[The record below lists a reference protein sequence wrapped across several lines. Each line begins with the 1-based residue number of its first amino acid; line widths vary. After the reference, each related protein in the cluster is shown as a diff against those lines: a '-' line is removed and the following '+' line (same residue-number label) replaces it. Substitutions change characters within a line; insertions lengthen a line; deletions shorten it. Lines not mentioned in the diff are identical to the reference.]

1 VSLPRPCARTVRCMV
16 AILAAGRRHDLYKNI
31 ERHGTRSHEYAPV
44 LDFDAT
50 RVPDADAPN
59 RDCPGAMARV
69 KAALAALGASR
80 P

>member
-1 VSLPRPCARTVRCMV
+1 VNRPRPFARAVRCTV
-16 AILAAGRRHDLYKNI
+16 AILAAGHQHDSYKNI
-31 ERHGTRSHEYAPV
+31 ERHGTRSAYAPV
-44 LDFDAT
+44 PDPDAI
-50 RVPDADAPN
+50 RLSDADAPN